1 VRSWSLRVL
10 ARVRDSEARA
20 AAVDARR
27 AIVRA
32 QEMESA
38 AAVVGARARE
48 LRREAGDGE
57 ELPGLASRGGG
68 GTALGDLA
76 RAAARRARA
85 DGQARVLVAECGRAL
100 DRAGAALGQAGRA
113 SAFAAAARGRADA
126 LQRGA
131 ARWTSAVLSA
141 REAIQEMEAEESW
154 TATRPSGQRG

>member
-1 VRSWSLRVL
+1 VRAWSLRAL

-38 AAVVGARARE
+38 AAEVGARARE

-57 ELPGLASRGGG
+57 ELSGMASRGGG
-68 GTALGDLA
+68 GTGLDDLA

-100 DRAGAALGQAGRA
+100 EQAGAALAQAGRA
-113 SAFAAAARGRADA
+113 SAFAAAARGHADA
-126 LQRGA
+126 LERGA
-131 ARWTSAVLSA
+131 ARWTAAVLSA
-141 REAIQEMEAEESW
+141 REAVQEMEAEESW